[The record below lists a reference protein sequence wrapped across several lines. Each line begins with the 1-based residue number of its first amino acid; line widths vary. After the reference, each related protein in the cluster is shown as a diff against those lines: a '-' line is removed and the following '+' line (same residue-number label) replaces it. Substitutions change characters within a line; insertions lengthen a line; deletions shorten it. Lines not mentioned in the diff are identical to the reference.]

1 MGIWGSAFC
10 ATLAHYYKEIRPAL
24 CGLAGFAGMDTLIAG
39 RNDDLVKVHPFDP
52 AQIPNFVLGLRDQL
66 PASTPESLHTSDTIQ
81 LMDAGMSNNLPIY
94 PLLRQG
100 RDVDII
106 IAFDAS
112 ADIRTENWLRV
123 ADGYAL
129 QRGIKGWPMGSGW
142 PDQGNGNASEDSTD
156 LELKAKD
163 LNDSIVIEMT
173 HEKEKKEGKKP
184 LNQQPHPQDL
194 GYCTIW
200 VGSSEERTSTHPP
213 PPSRRIDDDDFELAD
228 ASTSGI
234 AVVYFPLLA
243 NPSVPDIHPDKS
255 DFLSTWNFV
264 YTPEQIDQVVALARS
279 NFEAGQDRVKAL
291 VRAMWQRKKA
301 LREETERQRD
311 ERWSNLS

>member
-1 MGIWGSAFC
+1 
-10 ATLAHYYKEIRPAL
+10 
-24 CGLAGFAGMDTLIAG
+24 MDTLIAG
-39 RNDDLVKVHPFDP
+39 RNDDLIKVHPFDP
-52 AQIPNFVLGLRDQL
+52 AQIPNFVLGLRDHL
-66 PASTPESLHTSDTIQ
+66 PASTPESLHTSDSIQ

-112 ADIRTENWLRV
+112 ADIRQENWLRV

-142 PDQGNGNASEDSTD
+142 PDQGKEKMGSVSTD
-156 LELKAKD
+156 LESKAKSM
-163 LNDSIVIEMT
+163 NDSIEIEIT
-173 HEKEKKEGKKP
+173 HEKEKKQGKKAVKEQ
-184 LNQQPHPQDL
+184 LNLQDL

-200 VGSSEERTSTHPP
+200 VGSSEERTSAHPP
-213 PPSRRIDDDDFELAD
+213 PPSRRIDDEDFELAD

-243 NPSVPDIHPDKS
+243 NPSVPGIHPEKS

-264 YTPEQIDQVVALARS
+264 YTSEQIDQVVALARS
-279 NFEAGQDRVKAL
+279 NFEAGENRVKAL

-301 LREETERQRD
+301 LREETERLRD